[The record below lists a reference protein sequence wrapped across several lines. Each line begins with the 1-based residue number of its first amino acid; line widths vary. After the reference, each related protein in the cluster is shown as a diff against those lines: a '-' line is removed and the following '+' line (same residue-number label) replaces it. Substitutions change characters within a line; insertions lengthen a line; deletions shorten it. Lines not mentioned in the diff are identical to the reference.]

1 MYKSIFYRGYFLR
14 PVLTFALVCV
24 FSLPG
29 QAYQGESFVPGNSRL
44 SQVKKPFEAATNHRH
59 YAEKDKG
66 HPSKPDKKDWK
77 RRYESMTPAEREQLE
92 KRREYFKSLSPEERQ
107 RIHQAREKF
116 RSLPPEKREAL
127 KEQWRSMSPEQRKAF
142 HKKIDRNGNF
152 SEKNRN

>member
-29 QAYQGESFVPGNSRL
+29 KAYQGESFVPGHNPL
-44 SQVKKPFEAATNHRH
+44 NQVKNPFEAAASPHH

-66 HPSKPDKKDWK
+66 HSYKPGKKDWK
-77 RRYESMTPAEREQLE
+77 HRYESMTPAEREKLE
-92 KRREYFKSLSPEERQ
+92 KRREYFKSLPPEERQ

-116 RSLPPEKREAL
+116 HNLPPEKREAL
-127 KEQWRSMSPEQRKAF
+127 KEKWRSMSPEQRREF
-142 HKKIDRNGNF
+142 HKKIGRDASF
-152 SEKNRN
+152 SEKNRD

>member
-1 MYKSIFYRGYFLR
+1 MYKSIFYRSYFFR
-14 PVLTFALVCV
+14 HVLTFALICV

-29 QAYQGESFVPGNSRL
+29 QAYQGKFFVPGNSHL
-44 SQVKKPFEAATNHRH
+44 SQGKNPFEAAVSHRH

-66 HPSKPDKKDWK
+66 HPSKHDKKDWK
-77 RRYESMTPAEREQLE
+77 RRYESMTPAEREKLE

-127 KEQWRSMSPEQRKAF
+127 KEQWRSMSPEQRKEF
-142 HKKIDRNGNF
+142 HRKIGRDGNF
-152 SEKNRN
+152 SEKNRD

>member
-14 PVLTFALVCV
+14 PVLTFALVYV

-29 QAYQGESFVPGNSRL
+29 QAYQGESFIPGNSRL
-44 SQVKKPFEAATNHRH
+44 SQIKNPFEAAASYRH

-66 HPSKPDKKDWK
+66 HPSKHDKKDWK

-92 KRREYFKSLSPEERQ
+92 KRREYFKSLPPEERQ

-116 RSLPPEKREAL
+116 RSLPADKREEL
-127 KEQWRSMSPEQRKAF
+127 KEQWRTMSPEQRKEF
-142 HKKIDRNGNF
+142 HKHPERNSNF
-152 SEKNRN
+152 SGKNED